1 MLSKIFPL
9 LSFIFLT
16 LVYISVLFWL
26 DIQNKYFY
34 DFNDKKSIFLVLLLL
49 ISLSFIL
56 RFLRWIWLLRKFIK
70 KSLIIDSFSA
80 YLSGFAYTATPG
92 KIGELVR
99 IRYFNRMDVP
109 PEKVFSAFIYER
121 LFDLIVVFIL
131 CLIGLNDINSII
143 FSLVFVSSIVV
154 VIIFLALNSHLL
166 SKAFTGS
173 KYLPNVGVFISDALD
188 GMRVWVNPLDITISL
203 ILGIWSWSVVSIAF
217 VILTNFLDISLP
229 FYIIFS
235 IYPLAI
241 LVGAGSMIPGGFG
254 TTEATIIFLLSIY
267 GISIEVAL
275 IAAIAIR
282 ISTLWFSILLGFI
295 SIIYLE
301 AVNFYKKM

>member
-1 MLSKIFPL
+1 LANRVSTYSLIFFSIIYIVIL
-9 LSFIFLT
+9 L
-16 LVYISVLFWL
+16 WL
-26 DIQNKYFY
+26 DFDNKTIPNLDGLIGNFY
-34 DFNDKKSIFLVLLLL
+34 ILLLFVAF
-49 ISLSFIL
+49 SFFL
-56 RFLRWIWLLRKFIK
+56 RFLRCFWLLRKFIK

-99 IRYFNRMDVP
+99 IRYFNRMGVP
-109 PEKVFSAFIYER
+109 SEKVFSAFIYER
-121 LFDLIVVFIL
+121 LFDLIVVFML

-143 FSLVFVSSIVV
+143 FSLVFVSSVVV

-188 GMRVWVNPLDITISL
+188 GLRVWVNPLDMTISL
-203 ILGIWSWSVVSIAF
+203 ILGILSWSVVSIAF

-275 IAAIAIR
+275 IAAIGIR

>member
-1 MLSKIFPL
+1 MANRVSTYSLIFFSIIYIVIL
-9 LSFIFLT
+9 L
-16 LVYISVLFWL
+16 WL
-26 DIQNKYFY
+26 DFDNKTIPNLDGLIGNFY
-34 DFNDKKSIFLVLLLL
+34 ILLLFVAF
-49 ISLSFIL
+49 SFFL
-56 RFLRWIWLLRKFIK
+56 RFLRCFWLLRKFIK
-70 KSLIIDSFSA
+70 KSLIINSLFA
-80 YLSGFAYTATPG
+80 YLSGFAYTASPG

-99 IRYFNRMDVP
+99 IRYFNRMSVP
-109 PEKVFSAFIYER
+109 SEKVFSAFIYER
-121 LFDLIVVFIL
+121 LFDLIVVFML

-143 FSLVFVSSIVV
+143 FSLVFVSSVLV
-154 VIIFLALNSHLL
+154 VIIFLTVNSHLL
-166 SKAFTGS
+166 SKVFTGS
-173 KYLPNVGVFISDALD
+173 KYLLNVGVFISDALD
-188 GMRVWVNPLDITISL
+188 GLRVWVNPLDILISL
-203 ILGIWSWSVVSIAF
+203 ILGILSWSIVSIAF

-275 IAAIAIR
+275 IAAIGIR

>member
-1 MLSKIFPL
+1 MLSKILPL
-9 LSFIFLT
+9 LSIIFFT

-34 DFNDKKSIFLVLLLL
+34 NLNDIKSIFLVLLLL
-49 ISLSFIL
+49 TSLSFIL

-70 KSLIIDSFSA
+70 KSLIIYSLSA
-80 YLSGFAYTATPG
+80 YLSGFAYTASPG

-99 IRYFNRMDVP
+99 IRYFNRIGVP
-109 PEKVFSAFIYER
+109 SEKVFSAFIYER
-121 LFDLIVVFIL
+121 LFDLIVVFML

-143 FSLVFVSSIVV
+143 FSLVFVSSVLV
-154 VIIFLALNSHLL
+154 VIIFLTVNSHLL
-166 SKAFTGS
+166 SKVFTGS
-173 KYLPNVGVFISDALD
+173 KYLINVGVLIADALD
-188 GMRVWVNPLDITISL
+188 GLRVWVNPLDILISL
-203 ILGIWSWSVVSIAF
+203 ILGILSWSVVSIAF

-229 FYIIFS
+229 FLIIFS

-254 TTEATIIFLLSIY
+254 TTEATIIFLLSLY
-267 GISIEVAL
+267 GVSIELAL
-275 IAAIAIR
+275 IAAIGIR

-295 SIIYLE
+295 SIIFLE
-301 AVNFYKKM
+301 VINFFNN

>member
-1 MLSKIFPL
+1 MLSKILPL
-9 LSFIFLT
+9 LSIIFFT

-34 DFNDKKSIFLVLLLL
+34 NLNDIKSIFLFLLLL
-49 ISLSFIL
+49 TSLSFIL

-70 KSLIIDSFSA
+70 KSLIINSLSA
-80 YLSGFAYTATPG
+80 YLSGFAYTASPG

-99 IRYFNRMDVP
+99 IRYFNRMGVP
-109 PEKVFSAFIYER
+109 SEKVFSAFIYER
-121 LFDLIVVFIL
+121 LFDLIVVFML

-143 FSLVFVSSIVV
+143 FSLVFVSSVLI
-154 VIIFLALNSHLL
+154 VIIFLTANSHLL
-166 SKAFTGS
+166 FKVFTGS
-173 KYLPNVGVFISDALD
+173 KYLINVGVLIADALD
-188 GMRVWVNPLDITISL
+188 GLRAWVNPLDILISL
-203 ILGIWSWSVVSIAF
+203 ILGILSWSVVSIAF

-229 FYIIFS
+229 FHIIFS

-254 TTEATIIFLLSIY
+254 TTEATIIFLLSLY
-267 GISIEVAL
+267 GVSIELAL
-275 IAAIAIR
+275 IAAIGIR

-295 SIIYLE
+295 SIIFLE
-301 AVNFYKKM
+301 VINFFNN